1 VAVLQTWVIIS
12 VSAAYLALLFGIAY
26 YGDKRANAGR
36 SLISNGAIYALSLA
50 VYATSWTYY
59 GSVGRAATTGVGF
72 LPIYLGPT
80 LTIMFGWLVL
90 GKIIR
95 ISRRQ
100 RITSLADFVSAR
112 YGKSTLLGGLVTAI
126 AVVGIVPYIALQL
139 KAVSTTFVIL
149 RHYPDITPPPGLGST
164 PILHDTALYT
174 ALLLAAFTIVFG
186 ARRLDVTERHE
197 GMVAAI
203 AFESIV
209 KLVAFLAVGLFVTFG
224 VFGGLGD
231 LFARADA
238 DPRLSGLFT
247 LGQGAGGMGGMAG
260 MGGMGGMGGMEYES
274 WFWLTVLSMLAIL
287 FLPRQFHI
295 AVVENVD
302 ERHLNTA
309 IWLFPL
315 YLLAINIFVLPIAVG
330 GLLRFGAGGAGGA
343 GGTGSAVDA
352 DTFVLA
358 LPMAEQQQALAL
370 LAFVGGLSAA
380 TGMIIVETIALSTMV
395 SNALV
400 MPVLLRQRWSRVAR
414 RADLGG
420 LALAIRRVTIVA
432 VVLLGYAYVRIA
444 GETPA
449 LVDMGLVSF
458 AAVAQFGPAVLG
470 GIFWKGGTRN
480 GALAGL
486 LAGFGVW
493 VYTLLLP
500 TLARSGWL
508 PAEFLDGPFGL
519 ELLRPQAL
527 FGVEGMDEISHAMFW
542 SMLANVGA
550 YLAVSLLGR
559 PSPTEQGH
567 AALFVDVYRRPRA
580 VDARFWRGSAS
591 VADLQALLERFLGRP
606 AAQDALDDFARANQ
620 VELAPAAQ
628 ADAAL
633 VHRVELLLT
642 GAIGAA
648 SARVVVASVV
658 EEEPLGL
665 GEVMEI
671 LGEASQV
678 RAYSRELEGKSRE
691 LEAATAELRA
701 ANRRLQEL
709 DRLKDDFMSTVT
721 HELRTPLTSI
731 RAFSEI
737 LLDNPGLPTPE
748 RESYLRIIVEE
759 TERLTRLVNQVLDLA
774 KIESGR
780 AEWRIVDVDLKE
792 VVDDSA
798 AATAQLFRDCGARLD
813 LRLPPTLPRV
823 RTDRDRV
830 VQVMLNLLANAAK
843 FGVPGQGQV
852 TVEVREEDGRGRDG
866 IVRVD
871 VRDNGPGIPPEE
883 REVIFDKFRQGGGAG
898 GRPRGTGLGLP
909 ISREIIGQLGGQL
922 WVESAPGRGA
932 TFSFTLPVGGQRGA
946 N

>member
-1 VAVLQTWVIIS
+1 VLQTWII
-12 VSAAYLALLFGIAY
+12 VAFSAAYLALLFGIAY
-26 YGDKRANAGR
+26 YGDKRADAGR

-59 GSVGRAATTGVGF
+59 GSVGRAATTGAGF

-80 LTIMFGWLVL
+80 LTITLGWLVL
-90 GKIIR
+90 RKIIR

-112 YGKSTLLGGLVTAI
+112 YGKSTLLGGLVTVI

-139 KAVSTTFVIL
+139 KAVSRTFIIL
-149 RHYPDITPPPGLGST
+149 RHYPDVSPPSGLGSV
-164 PILHDTALYT
+164 PVLHDTALYT

-186 ARRLDVTERHE
+186 TRHLDATERHE

-224 VFGGLGD
+224 LFGGPGD
-231 LFARADA
+231 LFARAAA
-238 DPRLSGLFT
+238 DPRLSDLFT
-247 LGQGAGGMGGMAG
+247 LTPGVS
-260 MGGMGGMGGMEYES
+260 YES
-274 WFWLTVLSMLAIL
+274 WVWLTVLSMLAIL

-309 IWLFPL
+309 TWLFPL
-315 YLLAINIFVLPIAVG
+315 YLLAINLFVLPIAFG
-330 GLLRFGAGGAGGA
+330 GLLRFGTGGG
-343 GGTGSAVDA
+343 VDA

-358 LPMAEQQQALAL
+358 LPMAEQQEVLAL
-370 LAFVGGLSAA
+370 FAFLGGLSAA
-380 TGMIIVETIALSTMV
+380 TGMVIVETIALSTMV
-395 SNALV
+395 SNSLV
-400 MPVLLRQRWSRVAR
+400 VPLLLSRWSRVAR
-414 RADLGG
+414 QRELGR
-420 LALAIRRVTIVA
+420 LVLTIRRVTIVA

-458 AAVAQFGPAVLG
+458 AAVAQFAPAVLG
-470 GIFWKGGTRN
+470 GLVWKGGTRN
-480 GALAGL
+480 GAVAGL
-486 LAGFGVW
+486 VAGFAVW
-493 VYTLLLP
+493 VYTLMLP

-508 PAEFLDGPFGL
+508 PADFLDGPFGVD
-519 ELLRPQAL
+519 LLRPQAL
-527 FGVEGMDEISHAMFW
+527 FGVTGMDAISHAMFW

-550 YLAVSLLGR
+550 YVVVSLYDQ

-567 AALFVDVYRRPRA
+567 ATLFVDVFQRPRA

-591 VADLQALLERFLGRP
+591 VADLQALLERFLGP
-606 AAQDALDDFARANQ
+606 KAAGAALADFARAHRLN
-620 VELAPAAQ
+620 LAPDGQ

-633 VHRVELLLT
+633 VHYVELLLA

-678 RAYSRELEGKSRE
+678 LAYSRELERKSQQ
-691 LEAATAELRA
+691 LEAAGTELRE
-701 ANRRLQEL
+701 ANERLREL

-737 LLDNPGLPTPE
+737 LLDNPGLAATDQE
-748 RESYLRIIVEE
+748 RYLRIIVDE
-759 TERLTRLVNQVLDLA
+759 TERLTRLINGVLDLA
-774 KIESGR
+774 KLEAGR
-780 AEWRIVDVDLKE
+780 VEWHLAEVDLRE
-792 VVDDSA
+792 VVGDSA
-798 AATAQLFRDCGARLD
+798 AAAAQLFSDRGVGLD
-813 LRLPPTLPRV
+813 LRLPPALPAV
-823 RTDRDRV
+823 CADRDRIM
-830 VQVMLNLLANAAK
+830 QVMLNLLSNAAK
-843 FGVPGQGQV
+843 FCAAGQGQV
-852 TVEVREEDGRGRDG
+852 IVELRPGDGR
-866 IVRVD
+866 VRVD
-871 VRDNGPGIPPEE
+871 VRDNGPGIRPED
-883 REVIFDKFRQGGGAG
+883 REVIFDKFRQGVDPTT
-898 GRPRGTGLGLP
+898 GRPQGTGLGLP
-909 ISREIIGQLGGQL
+909 ISREIVGQLGGEL
-922 WVESAPGRGA
+922 WVESNLGRGA
-932 TFSFTLPVGGQRGA
+932 TFSFTLPVATAPITVRKA
-946 N
+946 VM